1 MNPDTL
7 KKMLESKP
15 SSFEDTKIAY
25 SAKSNKELH
34 ENYLLFSLMNH
45 NWLVNLGTSFI
56 NLAIKIKLPVKSLIK
71 ATLFKQF
78 CGGENIQECK
88 NTSNNLAKFNVK
100 TILDYSVE
108 GEGTEESYNASL
120 EEVLQTM
127 EEAKNN
133 QNIPFCVF
141 KPTAFGSAEIME
153 KLQLEQALTEEETKS
168 FQRTRDRFDKACQT
182 AHKYDIQVFVD
193 AEDSWYQDTVEML
206 TYEMMEKYNKKKPLV
221 FNTYQMYRT
230 KMYEKL
236 EEGLALGIQKDFFVG
251 AKLVRGAYLE
261 KERVRAKTKNYA
273 DPIQPT
279 KEATDEQFDKSLK
292 FCVEH
297 IDKIGLACCSHN
309 EKSNLLLT
317 ELMEKKAIKSD
328 DSRFY
333 FAQLFGMS
341 DNISFILSNAG
352 YNTAKYLPYGPLE
365 TTLPYLFRRA
375 QENTSIA
382 GQTSRELMLIH
393 KEIQRRQKEKKK

>member
-7 KKMLESKP
+7 KKMSESKP

-25 SAKSNKELH
+25 SAKSNKDLH

-45 NWLVNLGTSFI
+45 NWLVDIGTSFI

-78 CGGENIQECK
+78 CGGENIIECK
-88 NTSNNLAKFNVK
+88 STSNNLAKSNVK

-108 GEGTEESYNASL
+108 GEGTEESFNESL
-120 EEVLQTM
+120 KEVLRTM

-133 QNIPFCVF
+133 PNIPFCVF
-141 KPTAFGSAEIME
+141 KPTAFGSADIME
-153 KLQLEQALTEEETKS
+153 KLQNKIPLNENETLS
-168 FQRTRDRFDKACQT
+168 FQRTRERFDKACHT
-182 AHKYDIQVFVD
+182 AYQYGVQVFID

-206 TYEMMEKYNKKKPLV
+206 TYEMMEKYNKEKPLV
-221 FNTYQMYRT
+221 FNTFQMYRT

-236 EEGLALGIQKDFFVG
+236 EHAVRLGTENGFYVG
-251 AKLVRGAYLE
+251 AKLVRGAYME
-261 KERVRAKTKNYA
+261 KERERAKTKNYA

-279 KEATDEQFDKSLK
+279 KEATDIQFDKSLR
-292 FCVEH
+292 FCVEN

-309 EKSNLLLT
+309 EQSNLLLT
-317 ELMEKKAIKSD
+317 QLMEEKGVEAN

-341 DNISFILSNAG
+341 DNISFILANSK

-375 QENTSIA
+375 KENTSIA
-382 GQTSRELMLIH
+382 GQSSRELNLIQ
-393 KEIQRRQKEKKK
+393 KELKRRQATK